1 MALKITDDCSSC
13 GACEAECPNDAI
25 SEGDSQYQINTSK
38 CTECVGF
45 FDSPQC
51 ADVCPTDSCVDDPAN
66 KETHDQLVAKLK
78 KLYPSKTFT
87 GKIPSRYNK

>member
-1 MALKITDDCSSC
+1 MALKITDDCTSC

-25 SEGDSQYQINTSK
+25 SEGDSQYQIDKNK

-45 FDSPQC
+45 FDTPQC

-66 KETHDQLVAKLK
+66 KESEEQLIAKLK
-78 KLYPSKTFT
+78 KICPSKTFT
-87 GKIPSRYNK
+87 GKIPSRYSK